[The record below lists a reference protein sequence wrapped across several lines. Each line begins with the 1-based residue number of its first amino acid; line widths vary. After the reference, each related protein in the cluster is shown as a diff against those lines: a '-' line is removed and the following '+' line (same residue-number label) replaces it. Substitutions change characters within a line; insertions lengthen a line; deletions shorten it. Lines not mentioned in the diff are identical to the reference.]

1 MMWEGIV
8 EFEAVAQTRS
18 FTRAA
23 ARLNTSGAQISR
35 KVASLERR
43 LGVKLFNR
51 TTRSVSLTEAGAL
64 YYAKVSDALSLL
76 SDADNAMSELQKA
89 PTGLI
94 KMTAPVAY
102 GEAFIAPLVNQFLRR
117 YPDVRIDCQFT
128 NDRVDIVE
136 QGIDVAIRIGALED
150 STLVAKKLATRQL
163 FVCGSPDYF
172 RQYPPPATP
181 FELRDHQ
188 CLIGSQTQW
197 RFRTDNKAIKLTV
210 KGRARYNSGNA
221 LRDAALQGIGL
232 VQLPEFYVKKNIAS
246 GELLEVL
253 SESRDE
259 REGVWALFPASKNMA
274 LPVRSLID
282 YIASQLA
289 DSN

>member
-1 MMWEGIV
+1 MTWEGIV

-18 FTRAA
+18 FTLAA
-23 ARLNTSGAQISR
+23 TKLNTSGAQISR

-51 TTRSVSLTEAGAL
+51 TTRSVSLTEAGVV
-64 YYAKVSDALSLL
+64 YCAKVSDALSLL

-94 KMTAPVAY
+94 KMTVPVAY

-163 FVCGSPDYF
+163 YVCGSPDYF
-172 RQYPPPATP
+172 QQYPPPATP
-181 FELRDHQ
+181 FELKNHQ
-188 CLIGSQTQW
+188 CLIGSQAQW
-197 RFRTDNKAIKLTV
+197 RFRTDNKTIKLTV
-210 KGRARYNSGNA
+210 KGRVRYNSGNA

-232 VQLPEFYVKKNIAS
+232 VQLPEFYVQKNIAN

-274 LPVRSLID
+274 LPVRSLVD
-282 YIASQLA
+282 YLASQLA
-289 DSN
+289 ERN

>member
-1 MMWEGIV
+1 MTWEGIV

-18 FTRAA
+18 FTLAA
-23 ARLNTSGAQISR
+23 TRLNTSGAQVSR

-51 TTRSVSLTEAGAL
+51 TTRSVSLTEAGVL

-94 KMTAPVAY
+94 KMTVPVAY

-163 FVCGSPDYF
+163 YVCGSPDYF
-172 RQYPPPATP
+172 LKYPPPSTP
-181 FELRDHQ
+181 FELKNHQ

-197 RFRTDNKAIKLTV
+197 RFRTDKKAIKLTV

-232 VQLPEFYVKKNIAS
+232 VQLPEFYVQKNIAS

-274 LPVRSLID
+274 LPVRSLVD
-282 YIASQLA
+282 YLASRLA
-289 DSN
+289 ERD